1 MVWGR
6 SFVMCDGSSSTLS
19 LSDIW
24 FPGKQVG
31 ILTFSYTYNNIL
43 THFYIKHEHEW
54 SFDLKATK
62 KIAKEIHVSKVKIQ
76 ASYKKIRRDRSAKQ
90 SKGQKVSVQNI
101 ERSNLKCILLKMISI
116 YFKNWG
122 TFFLY
127 TKLVHN
133 EHFMIPKSNNLMRT
147 WDFSFHMICVS
158 VFIR

>member
-6 SFVMCDGSSSTLS
+6 SFVICDGSSSTLS

-31 ILTFSYTYNNIL
+31 ILTFSNTYNNIL
-43 THFYIKHEHEW
+43 TDFYIKHEHEW

-62 KIAKEIHVSKVKIQ
+62 KKAKEIHVRKVKIQ
-76 ASYKKIRRDRSAKQ
+76 ALYKKIRRDRSAKQ

-101 ERSNLKCILLKMISI
+101 ERLNLKCILLKMFSI
-116 YFKNWG
+116 LIFQKLNN
-122 TFFLY
+122 FFLY

-133 EHFMIPKSNNLMRT
+133 ENFMIPKSNNLMRT
-147 WDFSFHMICVS
+147 WASIQHLTMLQC
-158 VFIR
+158 